1 MPAMP
6 RKVFVAMVLLGLVI
20 PSDSLGVTTIFGS
33 DLTATPNVTF
43 GCETMPQLSYQNLG
57 FYELVPSGQPSCTW
71 RQLGVFGVVA
81 DTHASTVPGD
91 GTITSVSIKSGAN
104 PAPLR
109 VTVVRLL
116 APNENGGI
124 NSNKAACCYFVR
136 ESPTFQPTANATS
149 TFALNLPVEKND
161 TGGQVYTQDHV
172 GISAQSGTG
181 ALPLAEVGQHSSFA
195 FTQPGSF
202 DANFTYSAMGAQA
215 GDTQGGRAEQGVA
228 GFEVLARFTWCSGTA
243 TAARTAQT
251 CGGEG
256 TNSGGATAPAKL
268 GTTRLR
274 ARNGKVGLSI
284 RCLLVST
291 CSGRV
296 TLRTNGRRPRTVGSA
311 SVSVRAGSAK
321 TVSVPLNAAGLSLAA
336 RRGTT
341 ALQALIDLG
350 RSGKLTTAVSLRGSG

>member
-1 MPAMP
+1 
-6 RKVFVAMVLLGLVI
+6 MVLLGLAVPAKSFAI
-20 PSDSLGVTTIFGS
+20 TTTIGS
-33 DLTATPNVTF
+33 DLTATPGVTF
-43 GCETMPQLSYQNLG
+43 GCETMPRLSFQNLG
-57 FYELVPSGQPSCTW
+57 SYEFVPSGQPSCTW
-71 RQLGVFGVVA
+71 RQLGVFGVVT

-91 GTITSVSIKSGAN
+91 GTITSVSIKSGPN

-136 ESPTFQPTANATS
+136 ESPTFQPTPNAIS

-172 GISAQSGTG
+172 GISAQSGAG

-202 DANFTYSAMGAQA
+202 DANFTYPAMGTQP
-215 GDTQGGRAEQGVA
+215 GDTQGGRAEEGVA

-243 TAARTAQT
+243 ARGAARTAQT
-251 CGGEG
+251 CGGA
-256 TNSGGATAPAKL
+256 GGMAPVKL
-268 GTTRLR
+268 GTTKLR

-284 RCLLVST
+284 RCLLMIT
-291 CSGRV
+291 CGGRV

-311 SVSVRAGSAK
+311 SVSVRPGKAQ
-321 TVSVPLNAAGLSLAA
+321 TVSVPLNATGRSLSA
-336 RRGTT
+336 RGGTT
-341 ALQALIDLG
+341 ALQAVVDLG
-350 RSGKLTTAVSLRGSG
+350 RSGKLTTAVTLRGSG

>member
-1 MPAMP
+1 MS
-6 RKVFVAMVLLGLVI
+6 RKACFAMVVFGLAV
-20 PSDSLGVTTIFGS
+20 PAKSFGVTTTFGS
-33 DLTATPNVTF
+33 DLTAAPNVTF
-43 GCETMPQLSYQNLG
+43 GCEVIPQLSFQNLG
-57 FYELVPSGQPSCTW
+57 FYEFVPSGQPSCTW
-71 RQLGVFGVVA
+71 RQLGVFGVVT

-91 GTITSVSIKSGAN
+91 GTVTSVSIKSGPN

-124 NSNKAACCYFVR
+124 NSNKAVCCYFVR
-136 ESPTFQPTANATS
+136 ESPTFQPTPNAIS

-161 TGGQVYTQDHV
+161 AGGQVYTQDHV
-172 GISAQSGTG
+172 AISAQSGAG

-202 DANFTYSAMGAQA
+202 DANFTYPAMGAQL

-228 GFEVLARFTWCSGTA
+228 GFELLARFTWCSGTA
-243 TAARTAQT
+243 ARGAARTAQT
-251 CGGEG
+251 CGG
-256 TNSGGATAPAKL
+256 ATAPVQL
-268 GTTRLR
+268 GTTKLR

-284 RCLLVST
+284 RCLLMST

-296 TLRTNGRRPRTVGSA
+296 TLRTNARRPRTVGSA
-311 SVSVRAGSAK
+311 SVSVRAGNTT
-321 TVSVPLNAAGLSLAA
+321 TVSVPLNATGRSLAA

-341 ALQALIDLG
+341 VLQAVIDLG
-350 RSGKLTTAVSLRGSG
+350 PGGKLTTTVTLRGSG